1 MKRKINNMCEN
12 EKLSKTIILK
22 LDYNQY
28 QKLLK
33 IIAYDY
39 NSLSM
44 SAVLR
49 LLINDYHIKNIKE

>member
-1 MKRKINNMCEN
+1 MCEN
-12 EKLSKTIILK
+12 NHLSKTIILK
-22 LDYNQY
+22 LDYIQY
-28 QKLLK
+28 NKLLK

-49 LLINDYHIKNIKE
+49 LLINDYQIKNIKE

>member
-1 MKRKINNMCEN
+1 MS
-12 EKLSKTIILK
+12 EKNHLTKTIILK

-28 QKLLK
+28 NKLLK
-33 IIAYDY
+33 IISYDY

-49 LLINDYHIKNIKE
+49 LLINDYQIKNIKE